1 MLAVI
6 LKIISII
13 GMILL
18 ILLAVLLFV
27 LFLVLFMPI
36 VYRVDAKKE
45 GEQSEVWGRVRW
57 LFGFFRV
64 SIQYPEPNRVRAKVL
79 WFTLFDS
86 ARQKQSGHRPPVQ
99 EKRKKAVE
107 ENVSEA
113 AVCAE
118 EKTEAQPKE
127 NGEEQEQI
135 PKKKIFFAKY
145 EKIKYTLQSIYDK
158 IKHIWENMSFYRRL
172 LQDEATQELFGHVCR
187 KLSRILKHIRPS
199 KVKAD
204 IIFGAA
210 SPDTTGYV
218 FGIYCMFSSKFGK
231 DVCVVPDFE
240 HEILQGNL
248 HFAGHITLFK
258 LLIYVLAI
266 LMDKRLQ
273 LFIQRIKKHSENLSS
288 REGME

>member
-6 LKIISII
+6 LKIVSII

-18 ILLAVLLFV
+18 ILLTVLLFA

-36 VYRVDAKKE
+36 VYRVDAKKDE
-45 GEQSEVWGRVRW
+45 EQVRVWGRVRW
-57 LFGFFRV
+57 LFGLFRV
-64 SIQYPEPNRVRAKVL
+64 SIQYPEPNRIRARVL

-86 ARQKQSGHRPPVQ
+86 ARQKQSSHRPPAQ
-99 EKRKKAVE
+99 EKRKKAAE
-107 ENVSEA
+107 EVSEA
-113 AVCAE
+113 AVCTE
-118 EKTEAQPKE
+118 EHTEEQPKE
-127 NGEEQEQI
+127 SAEDQERI
-135 PKKKIFFAKY
+135 PEKNNFFAKY

-158 IKHIWENMSFYRRL
+158 IKHIWENISFYKRL

-199 KVKAD
+199 KVRAD
-204 IIFGAA
+204 ITYGAA

-218 FGIYCMFSSKFGK
+218 FGIYCMISSKWGK

-248 HFAGHITLFK
+248 HFSGHITVFK

-273 LFIQRIKKHSENLSS
+273 LFIQRIKKHSDNLPSQK
-288 REGME
+288 GME